1 MKLLTLSK
9 VQKCLGN
16 VEWLPLLFFLVSE
29 GNETLK
35 KAEDCVT
42 LSNNLTLVREFNTYD
57 SLNRVFKMF
66 SSLLFE
72 L

>member
-1 MKLLTLSK
+1 MKLLTLST

-42 LSNNLTLVREFNTYD
+42 LSNNLTLVSEFNHI
-57 SLNRVFKMF
+57 
-66 SSLLFE
+66 
-72 L
+72 